1 MNPPATDTQA
11 DLEHELAD
19 ERRYLADARAA
30 LGRMRDRAEALLD
43 VGAGTV
49 GDAYAAERLGVALVR
64 RVRELTV
71 DDDTPLFFGRLDLAE
86 PAEDDPDDDSTRF
99 YIGRRHVTDD
109 VSHPL
114 VLDWRAP
121 VSRSFYRAS
130 AREPQGVV
138 TRRRFGSSGGE
149 LTSFED
155 EHLDRASAPAS
166 TDAAGAAGDEP
177 GSPSSILTAEIERP
191 RVGPMRDIVATIQP
205 EQDELVRADLSV
217 SLCVQGGPG
226 TGKTAVGLHRAAYLF
241 YTHRQRLQHAGVLIV
256 GPNRTLIRYIA
267 QVLPSLGELDA
278 EQVSVGDLYPLDV
291 RATDAPDVA
300 VLKHDVRMAAVLHR
314 ALWSRI
320 APAAAPVTVPHGSY
334 RYTLSPSALDELV
347 TEARAQA
354 TTYGGGRDRLRSRI
368 AAALMRTVENRSAEA
383 PSESWFRSTSRSRP
397 VTQALD
403 AVWPATTPEA
413 LVHALLSDGT
423 ALAAAADGILDD
435 AEQDLL
441 LWAKPARTPRAVRWS
456 EHDAVLL
463 DEVAGLLDRPRG
475 YSHLIV
481 DEAQDL
487 SPMQCRALARRSTHG
502 SVTVLGDLAQGTTPW
517 AARSWRDTLTHLD
530 KAGAEV
536 VPLTTGFRVPRVV
549 MEYANGLVPSLGTDL
564 PVTSSLRQ
572 DGSLHVRHVDDPVAG
587 AAQECRAALGF
598 EGSVGLIVPDSLVED
613 AARALD
619 AAGLAWDRTD
629 ADMPT
634 GRITLVP
641 ASVAKGLEYDH
652 VVAVEPARVVAE
664 EARGLHRLYVVLT
677 RAVSRLVVVHR
688 EPLPEA
694 LRRRD
699 AA

>member
-1 MNPPATDTQA
+1 MKTPGTDARTA
-11 DLEHELAD
+11 LVDELDD

-71 DDDTPLFFGRLDLAE
+71 DEDTPLFFGRLDLAE
-86 PAEDDPDDDSTRF
+86 PADDDPDDDSTRF
-99 YIGRRHVTDD
+99 YVGRRHVTDD

-121 VSRSFYRAS
+121 VSRAFYRAS

-155 EHLDRASAPAS
+155 EHLDRGPAPAS
-166 TDAAGAAGDEP
+166 ADEAPDAP
-177 GSPSSILTAEIERP
+177 GTPSSILTAEIERP

-226 TGKTAVGLHRAAYLF
+226 TGKTAVGLHRAAFLF

-291 RATDAPDVA
+291 RAADAPEVA
-300 VLKHDVRMAAVLHR
+300 VLKHDVRLAAVLHR

-320 APAAAPVTVPHGSY
+320 APATEPVTVPHGSY

-347 TEARAQA
+347 AEARAQA
-354 TTYGGGRDRLRSRI
+354 TTYGGGRERLRSRI

-413 LVHALLSDGT
+413 LVHGLLSDPT
-423 ALAAAADGILDD
+423 ALAAAADGVLDD
-435 AEQDLL
+435 AEQELL
-441 LWAKPARTPRAVRWS
+441 LLAKPARSPRAARWS

-517 AARSWRDTLTHLD
+517 AARSWQDTLTHLD

-549 MEYANGLVPSLGTDL
+549 MEYANTLVPSLGLDL
-564 PVTSSLRQ
+564 PVTTSLRQ
-572 DGSLHVRHVDDPVAG
+572 DGSLRVRQVGDVVAG
-587 AAQECRAALGF
+587 AAEECRSALGF

-629 ADMPT
+629 AEVPS

-652 VVAVEPARVVAE
+652 VVVVEPARVVAE

-694 LRRRD
+694 LRARE

>member
-11 DLEHELAD
+11 DLEDELDD

-71 DDDTPLFFGRLDLAE
+71 DEDTPLFFGRLDLAE
-86 PAEDDPDDDSTRF
+86 PAEDDPSDDSTRF

-121 VSRSFYRAS
+121 VSRAFYRAS
-130 AREPQGVV
+130 VREPLGVL
-138 TRRRFGSSGGE
+138 TRRRFGSSGGA

-155 EHLDRASAPAS
+155 EHLDRGSA
-166 TDAAGAAGDEP
+166 AAGGEAADGGAAAG
-177 GSPSSILTAEIERP
+177 GASSILTAEIERP

-205 EQDELVRADLSV
+205 EQDELVRADLAV

-226 TGKTAVGLHRAAYLF
+226 TGKTAVGLHRAAFLF
-241 YTHRQRLQHAGVLIV
+241 YTHRQRLRHAGVLIV

-278 EQVSVGDLYPLDV
+278 EQVSVGDLYPLDA
-291 RATDAPDVA
+291 RATDPPEVA
-300 VLKHDVRMAAVLHR
+300 VLKHDVRLATVLHR

-320 APAAAPVTVPHGSY
+320 ARAATPVTVPHGSY
-334 RYTLSPSALDELV
+334 RYTLSPSALDALV
-347 TEARAQA
+347 DEARAQA
-354 TTYGGGRDRLRSRI
+354 TTYGGGRERLRSRI

-413 LVHALLSDGT
+413 LVHGLLSDRA
-423 ALAAAADGILDD
+423 ALAAAADGVLDD
-435 AEQDLL
+435 AEQELL
-441 LWAKPARTPRAVRWS
+441 LWPRPARTPRAVRWS

-517 AARSWRDTLTHLD
+517 AARSWQDTLTHLD
-530 KAGAEV
+530 KAGADV

-549 MEYANGLVPSLGTDL
+549 MEYANGLVPSLGLDL
-564 PVTSSLRQ
+564 PVTTSLRQ
-572 DGSLHVRHVDDPVAG
+572 DGSLRVRQVDDLVAG
-587 AAQECRAALGF
+587 AADECRAALGF
-598 EGSVGLIVPDSLVED
+598 EGSIGLIVPDSLVED

-629 ADMPT
+629 AEEPT
-634 GRITLVP
+634 GRVTLVP

-688 EPLPEA
+688 EPLPAELGA
-694 LRRRD
+694 RD

>member
-1 MNPPATDTQA
+1 MNPPGVD
-11 DLEHELAD
+11 EHASLVDELAD

-30 LGRMRDRAEALLD
+30 LARMRDRAEALLD

-49 GDAYAAERLGVALVR
+49 GDAYAAERLGVALVK

-71 DDDTPLFFGRLDLAE
+71 DADTPLFFGRLDLAE
-86 PAEDDPDDDSTRF
+86 PADDDSTRF

-130 AREPQGVV
+130 AREPLGVV

-155 EHLDRASAPAS
+155 EHLDAPDV
-166 TDAAGAAGDEP
+166 TGPGD
-177 GSPSSILTAEIERP
+177 GPSSILTAEIERP

-291 RATDAPDVA
+291 RGTDAPEVA

-320 APAAAPVTVPHGSY
+320 APATEPVTVPHGSY
-334 RYTLSPSALDELV
+334 RYTLSASALDELV
-347 TEARAQA
+347 AEARAQA

-397 VTQALD
+397 VTRALD

-413 LVHALLSDGT
+413 LVHALLSDRA
-423 ALAAAADGILDD
+423 ALAAAAEGILDD
-435 AEQDLL
+435 AEQELL

-463 DEVAGLLDRPRG
+463 DEVAGLVERPRG

-517 AARSWRDTLTHLD
+517 AAPSWHHTLTHLD

-549 MEYANGLVPSLGTDL
+549 MAFANRLVPSLGLDL

-572 DGSLHVRHVDDPVAG
+572 DGSLQVRRTDDLVTD
-587 AAQECRAALGF
+587 AADECRAALAF
-598 EGSVGLIVPDSLVED
+598 EGSVGLIVPDSLVDD
-613 AARALD
+613 AARALT
-619 AAGLAWDRTD
+619 AAGLVWDRTD
-629 ADMPT
+629 AEEPT

-641 ASVAKGLEYDH
+641 ATVAKGLEYDH

-677 RAVSRLVVVHR
+677 RAVSRLVVVHS

-694 LRRRD
+694 LRVRD

>member
-1 MNPPATDTQA
+1 MNSPGTDAQTA
-11 DLEHELAD
+11 LVDELDD

-30 LGRMRDRAEALLD
+30 LGRMRDRAEALLE

-71 DDDTPLFFGRLDLAE
+71 DEDTPLFFGRLDLAE
-86 PAEDDPDDDSTRF
+86 PADDDPDDDSTRF
-99 YIGRRHVTDD
+99 YVGRRHVTDD

-121 VSRSFYRAS
+121 VSRAFYRAS
-130 AREPQGVV
+130 AREPHGVV
-138 TRRRFGSSGGE
+138 TRRRFGSSGGA

-155 EHLDRASAPAS
+155 EHLDRAAAAPAA
-166 TDAAGAAGDEP
+166 DGAGDAP
-177 GSPSSILTAEIERP
+177 GTPSSILTAEIERP

-226 TGKTAVGLHRAAYLF
+226 TGKTAVGLHRAAFLF

-291 RATDAPDVA
+291 RATDPPEVA
-300 VLKHDVRMAAVLHR
+300 VLKHDVRLAAVLHR

-347 TEARAQA
+347 AEARTQA
-354 TTYGGGRDRLRSRI
+354 TTYGGGRERLRSRI

-413 LVHALLSDGT
+413 LVHGLLSDRA
-423 ALAAAADGILDD
+423 ALAAAADGVLDD
-435 AEQDLL
+435 AEQALL
-441 LWAKPARTPRAVRWS
+441 LWARPARSPRAVRWS

-517 AARSWRDTLTHLD
+517 AARSWHDTLTHLD

-549 MEYANGLVPSLGTDL
+549 MEYANTLVPSLGLDL

-572 DGSLHVRHVDDPVAG
+572 DGSLRVRQVGDVVAG
-587 AAQECRAALGF
+587 AAEECRSALGF

-629 ADMPT
+629 AEVPS

-688 EPLPEA
+688 EPLPGA
-694 LRRRD
+694 LRSRD

>member
-1 MNPPATDTQA
+1 MNPPGTDAQA
-11 DLEHELAD
+11 ALVDELED

-30 LGRMRDRAEALLD
+30 LGRMRDRAEALLE

-71 DDDTPLFFGRLDLAE
+71 DEDTPLFFGRLDLAE
-86 PAEDDPDDDSTRF
+86 PSGDAADDSTRF

-121 VSRSFYRAS
+121 VSRAFYRAS

-138 TRRRFGSSGGE
+138 TRRRFGSSGGA
-149 LTSFED
+149 LTSLED
-155 EHLDRASAPAS
+155 EHLDRAAASAS
-166 TDAAGAAGDEP
+166 SDGAAGDRS
-177 GSPSSILTAEIERP
+177 GAPSSILTAEIERP

-226 TGKTAVGLHRAAYLF
+226 TGKTAVGLHRAAFLF

-291 RATDAPDVA
+291 GATDAPEVA
-300 VLKHDVRMAAVLHR
+300 VLKHDVRLAAVLHR
-314 ALWSRI
+314 ALWSRV
-320 APAAAPVTVPHGSY
+320 APATAPVTVPHGSY

-354 TTYGGGRDRLRSRI
+354 TTYGGGRERLRSRI
-368 AAALMRTVENRSAEA
+368 AAALRRTVENRSAEA

-413 LVHALLSDGT
+413 LVHALLSDGA

-435 AEQDLL
+435 AEQELL

-517 AARSWRDTLTHLD
+517 AARSWHDTLTHLD

-549 MEYANGLVPSLGTDL
+549 MEYANALVPSLGTGL
-564 PVTSSLRQ
+564 PVTSSLRH
-572 DGSLHVRHVDDPVAG
+572 DGSLRVRQVGDLVAG
-587 AAQECRAALGF
+587 AAEECRAALDF
-598 EGSVGLIVPDSLVED
+598 EGSVGLIVPDSLVQH

-619 AAGLAWDRTD
+619 TAGLAWDRTD
-629 ADMPT
+629 AEVPT
-634 GRITLVP
+634 GRIALVP

-677 RAVSRLVVVHR
+677 RAVSRLVVVHL

-694 LRRRD
+694 LRSRD